1 QAVENDPTVVVR
13 SIETQ
18 MQRLMSEPCQNPE
31 NCDPVAILIDGLD
44 ECHGPGIQQEILHA
58 IRTTSASQYPTS
70 LRFIVASRPEPHI
83 HEVFDSRLY
92 FGNHRS
98 INVEKSFEDVRRY
111 LCDEFSR
118 IHRDHSTMASI
129 PSPWPVPH
137 VLQNLV
143 QKSSGYFVYASTII
157 KFIDDKNHRPTERL
171 AAVRLFQDGNRMIS
185 ESPFEAL
192 DQLYMAILCS
202 APRQSQLIP
211 ILSAISLVGRDARSI
226 DLLSAFKMVKRA

>member
-1 QAVENDPTVVVR
+1 
-13 SIETQ
+13 
-18 MQRLMSEPCQNPE
+18 
-31 NCDPVAILIDGLD
+31 
-44 ECHGPGIQQEILHA
+44 
-58 IRTTSASQYPTS
+58 
-70 LRFIVASRPEPHI
+70 FIVASRPDPHI

-92 FGNHRS
+92 FGKHRS

-111 LCDEFSR
+111 SCDEFSR

-171 AAVRLFQDGNRMIS
+171 AAVRLFQDGNRMVS

-211 ILSAISLVGRDARSI
+211 ILSAISLVGLDARSI
-226 DLLSAFKMVKRA
+226 DLLFGLQDGEPRLILRGLHSVLVVPAGDIEIIYSHHISFLEFLNHPSRSQQF